1 MPDWSHIYELHC
13 KSEPCWI
20 LSPLREAKDWT
31 CILMHISWV
40 HYCWATSETEISFII
55 FLIRCFIYI
64 LWFSSS
70 KEIRTNH
77 LSSEGS
83 TGGGGGAVLASVP
96 TRSFKAALEKW
107 DPSPKKG
114 PCFLAERDEEQKSSL
129 GTKGFVKKMLRSR
142 TVLCFSARR
151 MPIYLKS
158 LWEYAAAGFG
168 SRYGAHKWIN
178 QETT

>member
-1 MPDWSHIYELHC
+1 MLGVQLERQLLAYTTTTAMPDRSHIYELHC

-129 GTKGFVKKMLRSR
+129 GTKGFVKKNAEEQDSPL
-142 TVLCFSARR
+142 LFCKKDANL
-151 MPIYLKS
+151 P
-158 LWEYAAAGFG
+158 
-168 SRYGAHKWIN
+168 
-178 QETT
+178 